1 MLKLYI
7 ILLEMIYSYFTL
19 SHKQKFMHFVYILIK
34 YPNFQNGMIGR
45 QLTSPGMPS
54 VTFNTLSIK

>member
-7 ILLEMIYSYFTL
+7 ILLKMIYSYFTL
-19 SHKQKFMHFVYILIK
+19 RHKPKFMYFVHIQIK

-45 QLTSPGMPS
+45 KLTSPGMPS
-54 VTFNTLSIK
+54 FTFNTI